1 MLPVPSWSSQSAG
14 RSPSARGWLTPPLP
28 DRDRLPQ
35 RSSRLPV
42 SPGRGNSEGRR
53 ICPLAAADLAEQPAE
68 IAHTDTV
75 ERGHLAD
82 ERVAAAVELG
92 VVLAGTLLGRCDR
105 SRAAAAAGTG
115 HQAHDRRMP
124 AGRGRPYRDPRR
136 PAP

>member
-42 SPGRGNSEGRR
+42 SPGRGNAEGRR
-53 ICPLAAADLAEQPAE
+53 IYPLAAAHLAEQPAE

-92 VVLAGTLLGRCDR
+92 VGLAGTLLGRCDR
-105 SRAAAAAGTG
+105 RRVAAAAGTER
-115 HQAHDRRMP
+115 QALDRLMP
-124 AGRGRPYRDPRR
+124 PGLGPLSLDPRNL
-136 PAP
+136 

>member
-42 SPGRGNSEGRR
+42 SPGSGNAEGRR
-53 ICPLAAADLAEQPAE
+53 IYPLAAVHLAEQLAE

-92 VVLAGTLLGRCDR
+92 VVLAGPLLRPPDR
-105 SRAAAAAGTG
+105 SGGA
-115 HQAHDRRMP
+115 P
-124 AGRGRPYRDPRR
+124 ARGPGP
-136 PAP
+136 